1 MGQRTKISWCDSTW
15 NPVPEHEGYYASDD
29 GRILSLKRR
38 TPLIMKQIASY
49 DGHLYVFMY
58 DGGNMKKVWVH
69 RAVLSAFRGKEE
81 KHLECRH
88 LDDDPANNHIINL
101 EWGDRFQNVED
112 KRRNGGM
119 PVGERSGTHKLT
131 EKQVLQIRKQYG
143 KITLR
148 EMARQYG
155 VSHTAIRRA
164 ALGIKWSH
172 IKEAQNG

>member
-1 MGQRTKISWCDSTW
+1 
-15 NPVPEHEGYYASDD
+15 
-29 GRILSLKRR
+29 
-38 TPLIMKQIASY
+38 MKQIASY

-101 EWGDRFQNVED
+101 EWGDRFQNVAD

-155 VSHTAIRRA
+155 VSHTTIRRA